1 MDKKRENND
10 ISFDDLSNSINK
22 SNSDVS
28 LNNMINS
35 IDNNDTSYEDIKTE
49 FTDED
54 KTNLLDAIDEALA
67 DDEDSEIDNGIS
79 FNTIASDSIN
89 NQEIDTSSNDA
100 QSKVDVNTSVKDNSQ
115 VVLNNNISVNDI
127 KEDKIIDTP
136 VTNNIPVG
144 GVNNNINQN
153 VVEPTLNNTSIDT
166 GLNVDKIY
174 NNVQEIKPEV
184 SNNVLPPVTNNI
196 PVGGVNN
203 NINQNVVEPTL
214 NNTSIDTGLNVDKIY
229 NNVQDIKPEVSNNV
243 VPPVTNNIPVGG
255 VNNNINQNVV
265 EPTLNN
271 TSIDTGLNVDR
282 GYNNVL
288 ENKVEVGTNSNIS
301 ANIGNDANQ
310 ELANNNVGNI
320 PNNNNNNNS
329 FMDGNNISYNNVN
342 NEPTVVMP
350 SKVVLEGNDTFN
362 NSVIAKAIYYDVDT
376 NCFIDANGNQY
387 HNDKVMDNFDYN
399 DINNG
404 NNNQVDDSYANSYKV
419 KIVKQKPSLLHLIV
433 NVISYTLFILLLILG
448 LVLLFYVVDNKIRE
462 AKGDTTPA
470 KYNAYVVLTGSMEPN
485 IHINDVVITKYA
497 DPKDLKK
504 NDIVTF
510 WSDYYNVNVT
520 HRIMEV
526 YYDDTTKEYM
536 FKTKGDNNNSYD
548 ASLLKGSDI
557 YGQVILKIPKLGY
570 IQNFLANQGGW
581 IIVILIPCLA
591 IISYDIMKLFKM
603 AGNKAKILK

>member
-174 NNVQEIKPEV
+174 NNVQE
-184 SNNVLPPVTNNI
+184 
-196 PVGGVNN
+196 
-203 NINQNVVEPTL
+203 
-214 NNTSIDTGLNVDKIY
+214 
-229 NNVQDIKPEVSNNV
+229 IKPEVSNNV

>member
-184 SNNVLPPVTNNI
+184 SNNVL
-196 PVGGVNN
+196 
-203 NINQNVVEPTL
+203 
-214 NNTSIDTGLNVDKIY
+214 
-229 NNVQDIKPEVSNNV
+229 
-243 VPPVTNNIPVGG
+243 PPVTNNIPVGG